1 MLDLLNTIL
10 YRKITLSKNNLS
22 GCSLIILIDLLYIFL
37 FPTFAYHFIK
47 NMKKVKRKHSKR
59 VRKYKVTSIFDALE
73 KNPSLLNLFGEM
85 SFRDLFLAKNNEA
98 RGFSK

>member
-1 MLDLLNTIL
+1 MLFNF
-10 YRKITLSKNNLS
+10 
-22 GCSLIILIDLLYIFL
+22 SL
-37 FPTFAYHFIK
+37 PTFTRHFIK
-47 NMKKVKRKHSKR
+47 DMRKIKRRYPKR
-59 VRKYKVTSIFDALE
+59 VKTHKAQSIFEALE